1 MNKNPWFKFY
11 PTDWKADNQ
20 LKLCSAA
27 SRGLWI
33 EMLCI
38 CHQATPYGH
47 FLIDGSVPTE
57 TELSVLTGIPTEQ
70 ITALIGELASR
81 SIFSRT
87 SKGVI
92 YSRKMVNDEKK
103 SREGKK
109 HVKKRWKEVD
119 ENKEENPRPNRSP
132 SSPPTTQK
140 PEARDKK
147 ERKKKEEPPNGAPP
161 QALKFDG
168 NVVRLTERD
177 WLAWLAE
184 FSLNADQL
192 GRLLCE
198 RDDYLKKL
206 PETDARR
213 ERWWIPT
220 RKWLATE
227 TENLKKSNGGIK

>member
-1 MNKNPWFKFY
+1 MSKNPWFKFY

-27 SRGLWI
+27 ARGLWI

-47 FLIDGSVPTE
+47 FLIDGSAPTE

-70 ITALIGELASR
+70 ITTLIGELSSR

-87 SKGVI
+87 SKGVF

-109 HVKKRWKEVD
+109 HVKKRWD
-119 ENKEENPRPNRSP
+119 EPPDNKEENPLPNRSP
-132 SSPPTTQK
+132 SSPPKTHI
-140 PEARDKK
+140 PEARYKK
-147 ERKKKEEPPNGAPP
+147 ERKKKEPPPDGSVLP
-161 QALKFDG
+161 LKFEG

-177 WLAWLAE
+177 WGTWLVE
-184 FSLNADQL
+184 FSLTDEQL
-192 GRLLCE
+192 GRLICE
-198 RDDYLKKL
+198 RDDFLKKL
-206 PETDARR
+206 EPSDARR
-213 ERWWIPT
+213 ERWWVPT
-220 RKWLATE
+220 RKWLSNE
-227 TENLKKSNGGIK
+227 TENLRKSTR